1 MAALGEAARQRV
13 LCLHGMGTSGSI
25 LRRQLHALVRLCPD
39 IDLVFL
45 DGPFATPAFSP
56 LIAKVFGEAEHFRY
70 MERRTECE
78 GDIYVGITE
87 AVAHC
92 RAHLRPGDGVLG
104 FSQGANLAT
113 LLAAACAVDEPG
125 LVPRFAVL
133 FCGTEFG
140 WSRQPEAAG
149 WFDAPLAIPSLSVV
163 GDLDALAPTTLT
175 LAELYDESQR
185 RVVHHKSVRAHRCC
199 TSVRADA
206 AAACAFC
213 QDHRPLPPLPADA
226 QALAETIR
234 AFMLQYRGYA
244 T

>member
-1 MAALGEAARQRV
+1 
-13 LCLHGMGTSGSI
+13 
-25 LRRQLHALVRLCPD
+25 
-39 IDLVFL
+39 
-45 DGPFATPAFSP
+45 
-56 LIAKVFGEAEHFRY
+56 
-70 MERRTECE
+70 
-78 GDIYVGITE
+78 
-87 AVAHC
+87 
-92 RAHLRPGDGVLG
+92 VLG